1 MLSFLRDQN
10 SEGLPQQTSSI
21 AGHAEPVP
29 LQDGQNQEYFTIP
42 NQPKNARR
50 STVLVIILFSIGL
63 LCLWYMIRKSKPQ
76 AASAAPACSEEAQI
90 EIAIGKLTG
99 GSTEMIGR
107 MDQILKKF
115 YEFSNVLQVQVNE
128 LVKNP
133 FELEMFLNSLRQQSD
148 AQEQSPGIDA
158 RIIRQ
163 QRLIQKAKDMQLL
176 SIMRSDQGNCC
187 MIDGKIFYEG
197 DTIKGFK
204 VVKISNVFVV
214 LEWLGEQ
221 DGASSETESEGLKVI
236 LKLS

>member
-1 MLSFLRDQN
+1 
-10 SEGLPQQTSSI
+10 
-21 AGHAEPVP
+21 
-29 LQDGQNQEYFTIP
+29 
-42 NQPKNARR
+42 
-50 STVLVIILFSIGL
+50 
-63 LCLWYMIRKSKPQ
+63 
-76 AASAAPACSEEAQI
+76 
-90 EIAIGKLTG
+90 
-99 GSTEMIGR
+99 MIGR

-115 YEFSNVLQVQVNE
+115 YEFSNVFQVQVSE

-133 FELEMFLNSLRQQSD
+133 FELEMFLNNIRQQSD
-148 AQEQSPGIDA
+148 TQEHSPGIDA

-176 SIMRSDQGNCC
+176 CIMRSDQGNCC

-197 DTIKGFK
+197 DIIKGFK

-221 DGASSETESEGLKVI
+221 DGTSSEAESEGLKVI